1 MPTLPR
7 SAIGPVVL
15 VNPGDQFTDAC
26 RIIAIVWTGTTT
38 SGDTVVLRHRVG
50 NEMLWEGITNTTKTY
65 LGINLGPNGEH
76 CPNGFYLASI
86 AAGTL
91 KVYINQA

>member
-7 SAIGPVVL
+7 SAIGPAVL

-26 RIIAIVWTGTTT
+26 RIIAIVWTGTTV
-38 SGDTVVLRHRVG
+38 SGDTVVLRHRVT
-50 NEMLWEGITNTTKTY
+50 NELLWEGMTNTTKTY

-91 KVYINQA
+91 KVYINQV